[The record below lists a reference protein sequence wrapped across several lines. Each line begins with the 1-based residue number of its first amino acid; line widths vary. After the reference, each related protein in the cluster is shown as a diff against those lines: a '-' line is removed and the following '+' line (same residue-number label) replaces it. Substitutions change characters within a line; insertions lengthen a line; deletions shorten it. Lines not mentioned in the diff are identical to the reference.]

1 MPKSP
6 FCDRVLTQLNQVN
19 AITARSMFGGYGL
32 YLAGVMFA
40 LIAYDTLYFK
50 VDDGNRDDYLTAG
63 MSPFTYD
70 GKGKPIQMSYYQLP
84 DAVFEDVS
92 ALAIWVEKAHAAARR
107 SKAKQKPRSRKSNQ
121 KTRSW

>member
-1 MPKSP
+1 MPKSQ
-6 FCDRVLTQLNQVN
+6 FCDRVLAQLNQVN

-32 YLAGVMFA
+32 YLEGVMFA

-63 MSPFTYD
+63 MSPFTYE

-84 DAVFEDVS
+84 ESVFEDVS
-92 ALAIWVEKAHAAARR
+92 ALAAWVEKAHAAARR
-107 SKAKQKPRSRKSNQ
+107 AKAKQKPRSRKAQ
-121 KTRSW
+121 KPRSW